1 MFSSYRTRHMVPLIL
16 MPAVLFLAGPA
27 AATEPSKEAQ
37 IEDAL
42 SAATPAIGATA
53 KVMDEAP
60 DEVAIKR
67 LLEEES
73 FCALVEADRGFWPR
87 RPRSSGQGW

>member
-1 MFSSYRTRHMVPLIL
+1 MVPLIL

>member
-1 MFSSYRTRHMVPLIL
+1 MAPLIL

-27 AATEPSKEAQ
+27 AEPSKEAQ

-42 SAATPAIGATA
+42 SAATPAIRATA
-53 KVMDEAP
+53 KVMDEAT
-60 DEVAIKR
+60 DKVAIKR

-73 FCALVEADRGFWPR
+73 FCALVEADRALPASPAEEQR
-87 RPRSSGQGW
+87 AGW